1 MSSDFRVLC
10 LRVMM
15 QMMTP
20 KMAVMTVTSSTATT
34 EMAAGRTQLLGPNGR
49 LPLGR
54 GLGDGDGVELGPE
67 VVDISLVHR

>member
-1 MSSDFRVLC
+1 MSSDLRVLC

-20 KMAVMTVTSSTATT
+20 KMAVMTVTSSTDTM

-49 LPLGR
+49 LPLG
-54 GLGDGDGVELGPE
+54 
-67 VVDISLVHR
+67 